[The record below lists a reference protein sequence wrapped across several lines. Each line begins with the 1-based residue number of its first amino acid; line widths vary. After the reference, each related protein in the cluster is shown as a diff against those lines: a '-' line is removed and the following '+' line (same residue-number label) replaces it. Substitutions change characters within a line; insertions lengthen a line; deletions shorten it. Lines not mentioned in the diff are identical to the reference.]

1 MVRAGLLA
9 IAVSLELLVGA
20 LILDHY
26 APWFLGPVFDF
37 LGPVFGEVHPPTII
51 GRFYLGAMTI
61 AFVGGTVLVVL
72 GVLSRWAQTGRKA
85 PHRWPFA

>member
-61 AFVGGTVLVVL
+61 AFVGVRSWWCSESCRG
-72 GVLSRWAQTGRKA
+72 G
-85 PHRWPFA
+85 H